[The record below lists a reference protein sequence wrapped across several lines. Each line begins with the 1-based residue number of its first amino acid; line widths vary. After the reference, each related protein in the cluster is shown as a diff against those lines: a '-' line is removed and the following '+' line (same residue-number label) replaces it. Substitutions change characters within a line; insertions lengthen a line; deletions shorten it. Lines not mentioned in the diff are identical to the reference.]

1 MSTLS
6 VHDILGL
13 SAYSNKI
20 RIPSG
25 HALEIDGSLKFPTW
39 TTSTRPSGPETGS
52 LGYNTETAVLEL
64 YNGTAWV
71 NVGDP
76 RLTGTTA
83 TTAGYAAAE
92 VIQGLSAPTPTA
104 RWIKPDNYVP
114 FQIFVADNL
123 ASLGTIPS
131 GGPQWAYNIT
141 GLNIVSKG
149 LMNQTNAMTI
159 SVEEWHK
166 LMNRLFNGTNQSPY
180 IYWAVFD
187 TSINTLAGIT
197 RTYFTNG
204 TFETWKNHHTGNN
217 PSLLSPYGGSMVP
230 HWDVWGTTYMNGGT
244 YQISNAT
251 SEHVRSIPYGTTVS
265 SYNTTSAGLH
275 YKRTGSGEH
284 YPWRN
289 TSRVM
294 TSEGYFYPSNSR
306 SLYGW
311 NASGSGTTH
320 YVFVAEN

>member
-39 TTSTRPSGPETGS
+39 TSSTRPSGPETGS

-92 VIQGLSAPTPTA
+92 VIQGLSAPSPTA
-104 RWIKPDNYVP
+104 RWIKPDNYTA
-114 FQIFVADNL
+114 FQCFVCDNL

-141 GLNIVSKG
+141 GLNIVSKS
-149 LMNQTNAMTI
+149 LMNQTDSMDI
-159 SVEEWHK
+159 SFDNWHK
-166 LMNRLFNGTNQSPY
+166 LVNRLFNGTNTSPY
-180 IYWAVFD
+180 FYWAVFD

-204 TFETWKNHHTGNN
+204 TFETWKNHHTGDS
-217 PSLLSPYGGSMVP
+217 PSALSPYGGSMVP
-230 HWDVWGTTYMNGGT
+230 HWDVWGTTFMNGGT
-244 YQISNAT
+244 SVSYT
-251 SEHVRSIPYGTTVS
+251 HLTLPTTPYV
-265 SYNTTSAGLH
+265 
-275 YKRTGSGEH
+275 
-284 YPWRN
+284 
-289 TSRVM
+289 
-294 TSEGYFYPSNSR
+294 
-306 SLYGW
+306 
-311 NASGSGTTH
+311 
-320 YVFVAEN
+320 

>member
-13 SAYSNKI
+13 SAYNNKI

-25 HALEIDGSLKFPTW
+25 HSLDVEGNLKFPTW

-71 NVGDP
+71 EVGDK

-83 TTAGYAAAE
+83 ATAGYAAQE
-92 VIQGLSAPTPTA
+92 VVTSLSAPTPTA
-104 RWIKPDNYVP
+104 RFIKPDNYTP
-114 FQIFVADNL
+114 FQIHVCDNL
-123 ASLGTIPS
+123 AGLGTIPS
-131 GGPQWAYNIT
+131 GGPQWCYNIT
-141 GLNIVSKG
+141 GLNIVSKS
-149 LMNQTNAMTI
+149 LMNQTDSMII
-159 SVEEWHK
+159 SIDEWHK
-166 LMNRLFNGTNQSPY
+166 LVNRLYNGTTNSPY
-180 IYWAVFD
+180 FYWAVFD

-204 TFETWKNHHTGNN
+204 NFTTWRDHHTGDN
-217 PSLLSPYGGSMVP
+217 PSALSPYGGSMVP
-230 HWDVWGTTYMNGGT
+230 HWDVWGTPFMNGGEYT
-244 YQISNAT
+244 ISNAT
-251 SEHVRSIPYGTTVS
+251 SEHVRSIPYGTFTS
-265 SYNTTSAGLH
+265 SYNTSSCGLH

-320 YVFVAEN
+320 YVFVAES